1 MKTFMIIWFG
11 QFISM
16 LGSALSAFGLGIW
29 IFQKTGSAAS
39 FAMSAVCTVLPALL
53 FAPLTGSI
61 ADRKSRKAVIIFTDT
76 IDAALKLIIVFLLAF
91 EKLEIW
97 MVYPLVFLSGTL
109 GNFQNP
115 AFNASIPMLVPS
127 KNLTR
132 ANGLMQFSNAVQNLL
147 GPVLA
152 GFLYPLIKLSGLFM
166 IDFATFFFAL
176 FTIAAVKIPQPE
188 IEKAQ
193 GSLFR
198 IALQDIK
205 YAFTYLKQKTGF
217 ISLVVFFGLLNFIVN
232 ISMILIGPLVMSN
245 YNSQIYGNVQALI
258 GLAMLIGGLCS
269 GLIPNTDEKI
279 KRMFLVLILCGLG
292 PLIAGLSLQWIIIAL
307 GFFIFM
313 LPVPYAN
320 TLFMS
325 VFQMKIEPAVLGR
338 VGALVNAILKAVTP
352 IAYICAGYLADYIF
366 EPLMQ
371 PTGLLGK
378 TFIAGLLGTGC
389 GRGIGLMFM
398 LSGIFLILG
407 CTVMLSNKTVTSIEK
422 RLPDYAD
429 NQ

>member
-1 MKTFMIIWFG
+1 MKTFVIIWIG
-11 QFISM
+11 QCISM
-16 LGSALSAFGLGIW
+16 LGSGLSAFGLGIW

-61 ADRKSRKAVIIFTDT
+61 ADRKSRKAVIICTDT
-76 IDAALKLIIVFLLAF
+76 IDAVLKLIIVFLLIF
-91 EKLEIW
+91 EKLEVW

-109 GNFQNP
+109 GNFQSP
-115 AFNASIPMLVPS
+115 AFNASIPLLVSS
-127 KNLTR
+127 KHLTK

-147 GPVLA
+147 SPVLA
-152 GFLYPLIKLSGLFM
+152 GFLYPLMKLNGLFI
-166 IDFATFFFAL
+166 IDFITFFFAF

-188 IEKAQ
+188 IAKAQ
-193 GSLFR
+193 GSLFKV
-198 IALQDIK
+198 ALQDIT
-205 YAFTYLKQKTGF
+205 YAYAYLKQKTGF
-217 ISLVVFFGLLNFIVN
+217 ISVVIFFGVLNFIVN
-232 ISMILIGPLVMSN
+232 ISMILIGPLVMST
-245 YNSQIYGNVQALI
+245 YNAQIYGRVEALI

-269 GLIPNTDEKI
+269 GLIPNTDAKI
-279 KRMFLVLILCGLG
+279 KRMFLVLMVCGLG
-292 PLIAGLSLQWIIIAL
+292 PFLAGLSPQWLMIAL

-338 VGALVNAILKAVTP
+338 VGALVGAILKAVTP

-366 EPLMQ
+366 NPLMK
-371 PTGLLGK
+371 PDGLLGK
-378 TFIAGLLGTGC
+378 TFVANVLGTGD

-398 LSGIFLILG
+398 LSGTFLILG
-407 CTVMLSNKTVTSIEK
+407 CVLMLTNKTVMSIEYG
-422 RLPDYAD
+422 LPDYT
-429 NQ
+429 NTT